1 MQKNGIWLA
10 CKYLRLSIEDGDK
23 TESESIV
30 NQAVMIDNYMKQVSD
45 ITIIETFKDD
55 GFSGTD
61 FNRPGFVSMM
71 ECIEKKEINCII
83 VKDLSRFGREHIDVD
98 RYIQKVFPAMGVRF
112 IAIND
117 NYDSLTANMT
127 DTHLVLPV
135 KSFVNDTYCRQTSQ
149 KIRSHLEAKRGIGQY
164 VGSYVVYGYK
174 KSDQDKNE
182 IEIDPVAAEHVKEIF
197 EWKKEGLSNQQIADR
212 LNKTGV
218 MAPADYKRSMG
229 IHFKSS
235 FQTHLSS
242 KWSAMAVGRILK
254 NPIYCGDLEQ
264 GKSQRVNYKVKIQ
277 RDIPKEQWAVVENHH
292 DAIID
297 RSSFNLIQLL
307 NRKDTRIAPGEEK
320 LYLFGGLLFCGDCG
334 RTMIRRIKHYREKE
348 KVYYICTTYNRQK
361 GCSRHSIKEDD
372 LVSIIQNGLKL
383 YGQMTDAVREAVSF
397 LKKHQIDVQSLVQRD
412 DLVLKLRRELEK
424 YYKLVHSLSGSLA
437 NGIIN
442 KQDYK
447 LLHDKYQ
454 DRIRELEEDIEH
466 QETYIEEL
474 IENKLLCGQ
483 WAEQFLKKP
492 DIGVLDRDTLIHYIE
507 KIVVY
512 EDKRIEI
519 VYRFQDELTA
529 AARLSENIRLE
540 VGV

>member
-182 IEIDPVAAEHVKEIF
+182 IEIDPVAAKHVKEIF

-264 GKSQRVNYKVKIQ
+264 GKSRRVNYKVKIQ

-372 LVSIIQNGLKL
+372 LVSIVQNGLKL
-383 YGQMTDAVREAVSF
+383 YGQMTDAVRESVSF
-397 LKKHQIDVQSLVQRD
+397 LKKHQINVQTLVQRD

-492 DIGVLDRDTLIHYIE
+492 DIGILDRDTLVHYIE

-519 VYRFQDELTA
+519 IYRFQDELTA

-540 VGV
+540 VGG

>member
-1 MQKNGIWLA
+1 
-10 CKYLRLSIEDGDK
+10 
-23 TESESIV
+23 
-30 NQAVMIDNYMKQVSD
+30 
-45 ITIIETFKDD
+45 
-55 GFSGTD
+55 
-61 FNRPGFVSMM
+61 
-71 ECIEKKEINCII
+71 
-83 VKDLSRFGREHIDVD
+83 
-98 RYIQKVFPAMGVRF
+98 
-112 IAIND
+112 
-117 NYDSLTANMT
+117 
-127 DTHLVLPV
+127 
-135 KSFVNDTYCRQTSQ
+135 
-149 KIRSHLEAKRGIGQY
+149 
-164 VGSYVVYGYK
+164 
-174 KSDQDKNE
+174 
-182 IEIDPVAAEHVKEIF
+182 
-197 EWKKEGLSNQQIADR
+197 
-212 LNKTGV
+212 

-264 GKSQRVNYKVKIQ
+264 GKSRRVNYKVKIQ

-397 LKKHQIDVQSLVQRD
+397 LKKHQINVQTLVQRD

-474 IENKLLCGQ
+474 IEKKLLCGQ

-492 DIGVLDRDTLIHYIE
+492 DIGVLDRDTLVHYIE

-519 VYRFQDELTA
+519 IYRFQDELTA

>member
-182 IEIDPVAAEHVKEIF
+182 IEIDPVAAKHVKEIF

-212 LNKTGV
+212 LNKAGV

-264 GKSQRVNYKVKIQ
+264 GKSRRVNYKVKIQ

-397 LKKHQIDVQSLVQRD
+397 LKKHQINVQTLVQRD

-474 IENKLLCGQ
+474 IEKKLLCGQ

-492 DIGVLDRDTLIHYIE
+492 DIGVLDRDTLVHYIE

-519 VYRFQDELTA
+519 IYRFQDELTA